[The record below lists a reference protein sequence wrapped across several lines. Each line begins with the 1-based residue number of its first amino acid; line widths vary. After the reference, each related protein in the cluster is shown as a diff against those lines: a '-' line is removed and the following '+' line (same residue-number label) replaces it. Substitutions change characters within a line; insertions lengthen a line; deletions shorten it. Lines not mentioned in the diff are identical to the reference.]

1 MTPEA
6 LEAEFIRL
14 TEVGELDKIQRVLRA
29 RRDKVPHEVTR
40 EIVQEACLEVVR
52 RQQTGGRITNVAGL
66 VMTIAGRL
74 HEKAWREML
83 DGFEVDAAFARRQ
96 RDGGVWSH
104 DDEWHARI
112 ERAVEYVSKIVAG
125 WPNDNH
131 RRTLMVIIDAA
142 VAGEQLEARD
152 LDVVLGCARGTGR
165 VWRDRALDRLRAQ
178 LEKDGMSWEEITR
191 LLPEIDENDQQDG
204 DVLGV
209 DDHVDEEEM

>member
-6 LEAEFIRL
+6 LEVEFVRL
-14 TEVGELDKIQRVLRA
+14 TEVGELDKIQRVLRS
-29 RRDKVPHEVTR
+29 RRDKVPHEVKR

-74 HEKAWREML
+74 HEKTWREML

-112 ERAVEYVSKIVAG
+112 ERAVEYIHKIVAG
-125 WPNDNH
+125 WPADNH
-131 RRTLMVIIDAA
+131 RRTLMVMIDAA

-152 LDVVLGCARGTGR
+152 LDAVLGCARGTGR
-165 VWRDRALDRLRAQ
+165 VWRNRALDRLRAQ
-178 LEKDGMSWEEITR
+178 LEKNGMSWDDISR
-191 LLPEIDENDQQDG
+191 LIPDIDEDDEHDS
-204 DVLGV
+204 DVL
-209 DDHVDEEEM
+209 DEGDRMNEEAL